1 MSHPVTGI
9 VLPIAT
15 AMNAVSIFR
24 LFARLFLGRRRT
36 GFTHM
41 ADALPRERWILAVGV
56 LFVVLGGLFPS
67 AFVALQSAQAEVVDQ
82 ANDRS
87 VRRQHLR
94 PIRIPGFVITGED
107 LNDGSEI
114 RE

>member
-1 MSHPVTGI
+1 V
-9 VLPIAT
+9 PIAT
-15 AMNAVSIFR
+15 AMNAVTIFR

-56 LFVVLGGLFPS
+56 LFVVLGGLFPN
-67 AFVALQSAQAEVVDQ
+67 ALVALQSTQAEVVNH
-82 ANDRS
+82 ANDRR
-87 VRRQHLR
+87 VRRQHLT
-94 PIRIPGFVITGED
+94 PISIPDFVITSED
-107 LNDGSEI
+107 LNEGSEI